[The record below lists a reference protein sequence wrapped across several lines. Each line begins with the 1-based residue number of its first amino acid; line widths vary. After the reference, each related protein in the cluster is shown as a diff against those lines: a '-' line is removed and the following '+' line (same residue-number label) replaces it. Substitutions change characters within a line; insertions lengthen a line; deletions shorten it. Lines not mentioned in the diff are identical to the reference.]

1 MNTIKIE
8 SDKPVVV
15 IPVSEYESMK
25 ETISILS
32 SYPDIIE
39 ELKKERNKMNDGDF
53 VDYNE
58 FKKKHGI

>member
-8 SDKPVVV
+8 TDKPVVV

-25 ETISILS
+25 ETIDILS
-32 SYPDIIE
+32 SHPDILE
-39 ELKKERNKMNDGDF
+39 ELKKERKKMEHGDF

-58 FKKKHGI
+58 FKKQHGI